1 MSDHQ
6 LNIQKG
12 RHTRPKTPRHLRV
25 CKFCEDELED
35 EAHFMFECKND
46 NDLKSLLVQ
55 KINSKF
61 PEFAE
66 ITNRHLKYKFLMN
79 IKDSDLLKS
88 IGYTVNT
95 LFKNLK

>member
-1 MSDHQ
+1 MSYHQ

-12 RHTRPKTPRHLRV
+12 RYTRPATPRHLRV

-35 EAHFMFECKND
+35 EAHFIFECQND
-46 NDLKSLLVQ
+46 NALKSLLVQ
-55 KINSKF
+55 KISYKF

-79 IKDSDLLKS
+79 IKDSELLKS
-88 IGYTVNT
+88 LGYTVNI
-95 LFKNLK
+95 LFRNLE